1 MLKKIPLF
9 ILGLLIFTATI
20 AMLRPSLVVPKA
32 LVRKELEQPNSKYF
46 SWKGNMIHYVDEGQG
61 IPVLMIHGF
70 GGSHYNFQKLSE
82 LMKDKYRVIRVDLP
96 GFGLSDFPKDEQD
109 YATMYRSFVA
119 DFVNRLEIDSVYV
132 MGNSMGGGI
141 AWLYTLDHP
150 EKVKGLVLLDAFGY
164 DAEVIRKEVLRGE
177 RLSFLSPFLKKGLP
191 ITISRKT
198 QLQCYED
205 DSMVNDDVVNRS
217 NRFWNA
223 EGNIDAFLS
232 LASYSN
238 FPTEENIKKI
248 LTPTL
253 IVWGKQDAIIP
264 AEHATH
270 FHQDIKNSTVVL
282 LDHCGHVPMA
292 EKPDCVLQAFVS
304 FEKSLK

>member
-1 MLKKIPLF
+1 MFKKISLF
-9 ILGLLIFTATI
+9 ILGILVFTVTI
-20 AMLRPSLVVPKA
+20 AMLRPSLIVSKT

-46 SWKGNMIHYVDEGQG
+46 SWNGNIIHYVDEGKG

-70 GGSHYNFQKLSE
+70 GGSHYNFEKLST

-96 GFGLSDFPKDEQD
+96 GFGLSDFPKDNQD
-109 YATMYRSFVA
+109 YAAMYRTFIA
-119 DFVNRLEIDSVYV
+119 DFVTRLQIDSLYV

-141 AWLYTLDHP
+141 AWLYALDHP

-164 DAEVIRKEVLRGE
+164 ETQTIRKDVLRGAQ
-177 RLSFLSPFLKKGLP
+177 LSFLSPFLKKGLP

-205 DSMVNDDVVNRS
+205 DSMVNDDIVNRS

-232 LASYSN
+232 LASYSD
-238 FPTEENIKKI
+238 FPAEENIKNI
-248 LTPTL
+248 QTPTL

-264 AEHATH
+264 AKHATF
-270 FHQDIKNSTVVL
+270 FHKDIKNSSVVL

-292 EKPDCVLQAFVS
+292 EKPDSVLLAFVA
-304 FEKSLK
+304 FETSLK